1 MILLFGFQS
10 YPTPLNTNQISRFL
24 NIKSYLK
31 KKFGFYSNFKLGF
44 ADHSL
49 PGTKTEYIPSILS
62 IGAGASFLEKHL
74 TINFSRKLEDS
85 ESAYQPDGFKKYVE
99 IISNAQKA
107 MGKTNSSLHF
117 GMSVQE
123 KKYKSAVRRSCI
135 SKVLIKNTKFKL
147 NQIEFKRTNNNN
159 GYKDIR
165 SLIGKISK
173 IDIKPNKV
181 ILKKYLK

>member
-1 MILLFGFQS
+1 
-10 YPTPLNTNQISRFL
+10 
-24 NIKSYLK
+24 
-31 KKFGFYSNFKLGF
+31 
-44 ADHSL
+44 
-49 PGTKTEYIPSILS
+49 
-62 IGAGASFLEKHL
+62 
-74 TINFSRKLEDS
+74 
-85 ESAYQPDGFKKYVE
+85 
-99 IISNAQKA
+99 

-135 SKVLIKNTKFKL
+135 SKVLIKKNTKFKL

-173 IDIKPNKV
+173 IDIKPNKE

>member
-1 MILLFGFQS
+1 M
-10 YPTPLNTNQISRFL
+10 
-24 NIKSYLK
+24 NIKSYL

-62 IGAGASFLEKHL
+62 IGQVLLLEKHL

-135 SKVLIKNTKFKL
+135 SKVLIKK
-147 NQIEFKRTNNNN
+147 
-159 GYKDIR
+159 YKI
-165 SLIGKISK
+165 
-173 IDIKPNKV
+173 
-181 ILKKYLK
+181 